1 MRLNRGNREVTT
13 FRETIFLDM
22 VQNKSIRILYAVIFS
37 TTLVVK
43 STSNNVCPTS
53 PCFCVNATVAD
64 CSSRKL
70 ETLQPLHGTIPA
82 SVTNLDLSGNNF
94 SYINDTFFDPIAS
107 LKIANLSIKECKL
120 HGISKRALQHFKEI
134 YKLDLSMNELEY
146 KSILQIL
153 RWLNG
158 SQINK
163 LDISDVK
170 GAPTSLPENVFESMY
185 RNSSLHTLHLRNW
198 ELVNVSGTTFKK
210 MSTLKKL
217 DLSNNNILELKM
229 EGFDHIKQLNLTLN
243 ELAYVPKMC
252 DANNKSYVPRLKF
265 LWLAI
270 NHISDSLEFHRQGH
284 CFTELEYLNL
294 SFNAISIFK
303 NNSFSSIR
311 SLKKLR
317 LNDMLTYDL
326 IIEKDALKS
335 KSLEALFF
343 GSNKRVTKEML
354 KYETIFQKCTNVR
367 TLDMSLFDFSAFTD
381 EDFLKMLSPL
391 THIKQLILRHS
402 VLNFVPFIS
411 HLKTLQILNL
421 HGNFIR
427 HVHKDSF
434 INNTNLHKI
443 ILRKNQLTSIHED
456 SFTEDIWNN
465 SNFTIDVSFN
475 PFACDCDLEWF
486 VKWADAHR
494 EKVINYHSN
503 QCDSPK
509 EWKGRHI
516 NSNLHY
522 LKMKC
527 HPLNRIFIIILTIG
541 SFVFI
546 FLFTFVL
553 FRKLRWDI
561 LFYVHNCLDGRRRGY
576 HRLTDHDLKEYDGF
590 VAYNTRDRKWIMS
603 ELVDVL
609 EKKESYKL
617 CLHERNFLPVGFHVD
632 NIFENMEA
640 SRKLLLV
647 LTNNFMQ
654 DQWCQF
660 ETIIANQ
667 KLADGNKNNI
677 LLILLDNIDSKHF
690 TAALKTLLK
699 EAESVEWTSN
709 LNGRKLFWKKIKN
722 FMCK

>member
-1 MRLNRGNREVTT
+1 
-13 FRETIFLDM
+13 M
-22 VQNKSIRILYAVIFS
+22 VQNYSIRILYAVMFS

-53 PCFCVNATVAD
+53 PCFCANATVAD
-64 CSSRKL
+64 CSNRKL
-70 ETLQPLHGTIPA
+70 ETLHSLHGTIPA
-82 SVTNLDLSGNNF
+82 SVTNLDLAGNNF

-120 HGISKRALQHFKEI
+120 HGISKRALQNLKEI

-170 GAPTSLPENVFESMY
+170 GAPTSLPENVFKSIY
-185 RNSSLHTLHLRNW
+185 RNSSLHTVHLRNW
-198 ELVNVSGTTFKK
+198 ELVNVSGTAFKN
-210 MSTLKKL
+210 MSKLKTL

-229 EGFDHIKQLNLTLN
+229 EGFQHIKQLNLTLN

-252 DANNKSYVPRLKF
+252 DSKNKSYVPRLKF
-265 LWLAI
+265 LW
-270 NHISDSLEFHRQGH
+270 
-284 CFTELEYLNL
+284 
-294 SFNAISIFK
+294 
-303 NNSFSSIR
+303 

-326 IIEKDALKS
+326 IIEKDAFKS

-354 KYETIFQKCTNVR
+354 QYQTIFQKCTNVR
-367 TLDMSLFDFSAFTD
+367 TLDMSLFDLSAFTD

-391 THIKQLILRHS
+391 THLKQLILRHS

-522 LKMKC
+522 LKMRC

-553 FRKLRWDI
+553 L
-561 LFYVHNCLDGRRRGY
+561 
-576 HRLTDHDLKEYDGF
+576 
-590 VAYNTRDRKWIMS
+590 
-603 ELVDVL
+603 
-609 EKKESYKL
+609 
-617 CLHERNFLPVGFHVD
+617 
-632 NIFENMEA
+632 
-640 SRKLLLV
+640 
-647 LTNNFMQ
+647 
-654 DQWCQF
+654 
-660 ETIIANQ
+660 
-667 KLADGNKNNI
+667 
-677 LLILLDNIDSKHF
+677 
-690 TAALKTLLK
+690 
-699 EAESVEWTSN
+699 
-709 LNGRKLFWKKIKN
+709 
-722 FMCK
+722 

>member
-354 KYETIFQKCTNVR
+354 KYETIFQKCTN
-367 TLDMSLFDFSAFTD
+367 
-381 EDFLKMLSPL
+381 
-391 THIKQLILRHS
+391 
-402 VLNFVPFIS
+402 
-411 HLKTLQILNL
+411 
-421 HGNFIR
+421 
-427 HVHKDSF
+427 
-434 INNTNLHKI
+434 
-443 ILRKNQLTSIHED
+443 
-456 SFTEDIWNN
+456 
-465 SNFTIDVSFN
+465 
-475 PFACDCDLEWF
+475 
-486 VKWADAHR
+486 
-494 EKVINYHSN
+494 
-503 QCDSPK
+503 
-509 EWKGRHI
+509 
-516 NSNLHY
+516 
-522 LKMKC
+522 
-527 HPLNRIFIIILTIG
+527 
-541 SFVFI
+541 
-546 FLFTFVL
+546 
-553 FRKLRWDI
+553 LRWDI